1 MFNWFTQAVS
11 QFMHKTTKL
20 FLITQAI
27 SQFNQSLSRT
37 LTRGYAAGSVLYDFE
52 IQAAAAEF
60 LRQARSRT
68 DEQAADAGQ
77 Q

>member
-1 MFNWFTQAVS
+1 MFNWFTQDVS

-20 FLITQAI
+20 FLITQAV

-37 LTRGYAAGSVLYDFE
+37 LTRGYTAGSVLYDLE
-52 IQAAAAEF
+52 IKPAAMEF
-60 LRQARSRT
+60 VRQARSRA